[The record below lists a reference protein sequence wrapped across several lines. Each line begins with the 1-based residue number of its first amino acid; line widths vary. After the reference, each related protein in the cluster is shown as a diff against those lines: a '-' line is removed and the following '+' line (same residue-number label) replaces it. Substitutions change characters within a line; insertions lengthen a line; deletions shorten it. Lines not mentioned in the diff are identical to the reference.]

1 MPTAIAEGSTPGTAR
16 PPSDGKGAR
25 TRQAILQA
33 AVGRFASAGRRGTS
47 VPAIARELGL
57 SPSAVYAYFPTK
69 QALFE
74 AAIDEDAAGLIRE
87 ALPELLAGSFD
98 RDFTRVFRRLLRLLP
113 THPLA
118 RRILSGEEGCGVE
131 RLALLPSEIRLH
143 AGLTEAL
150 RAGQMDGTIRS
161 DIDPEVVAMGLET
174 IVVALLVS
182 ILQTGGA
189 APDPAMESGV
199 LAVLDA
205 SLRPP
210 A

>member
-1 MPTAIAEGSTPGTAR
+1 MPTAVAAGSLSGKAR
-16 PPSDGKGAR
+16 PPVDGKGAR
-25 TRQAILQA
+25 TRQAILET
-33 AVGRFASAGRRGTS
+33 AVSRFASAGRRGTS
-47 VPAIARELGL
+47 IPAIARELGL

-74 AAIDEDAAGLIRE
+74 AAIDEDAAALIRG

-98 RDFTRVFRRLLRLLP
+98 RDFSRVFRRLLRLLP
-113 THPLA
+113 AHPLA

-143 AGLTEAL
+143 AGLTQAL
-150 RAGQMDGTIRS
+150 RDGQEKGTVRS
-161 DIDPEVVAMGLET
+161 DIEPATVAMGLET
-174 IVVALLVS
+174 IVVALIVS

-189 APDPAMESGV
+189 APDPSTESGV